1 MARSLDDRP
10 AAITRPARGE
20 AAAPPPRALRGPRLE
35 LTARFGVPGALFG
48 AVVILLPLVALLY
61 RTFQSGAFL
70 TSLRLPLV
78 VAALRLTA
86 VTSAITLLMAL
97 AFGTP
102 LGWWLARARFPG
114 KRGLDAMVDLPVVLP
129 PVVAGVALLMAFGR
143 RGLLGERLSAGFTVP
158 GLGLTVPGL
167 SLSFSTA
174 AVILA
179 QLFVAT
185 PFYIRAA
192 RVGFARIA
200 PELEEAA
207 AIDGASPWQVFRQI
221 TVPLA
226 LPALSSGLVLCWAR
240 AVGEFGATLMF
251 AGNFIGRTQTMP
263 LAIMS
268 AMETDLYAA
277 LARAVLLVLVA
288 FAVLLGSRWL
298 AGRHGVE
305 L

>member
-10 AAITRPARGE
+10 AVRARPAPD
-20 AAAPPPRALRGPRLE
+20 AAVVAGPPGRRGPRLE
-35 LTARFGVPGALFG
+35 LTALFGVPGGLFV
-48 AVVILLPLVALLY
+48 AVVILLPLVALIS
-61 RTFQSGAFL
+61 RTLQSGVFL
-70 TSLRLPLV
+70 SSLRAPLV
-78 VAALRLTA
+78 VAALRLSA
-86 VTSAITLLMAL
+86 VTSAITILAAL

-114 KRGLDAMVDLPVVLP
+114 KRALDALVDLPVVLP

-143 RGLLGERLSAGFTVP
+143 RGLLGARLDAGFTVP
-158 GLGLTVPGL
+158 GLGVTVPGV

-226 LPALSSGLVLCWAR
+226 LPALGSGLVLCWAR
-240 AVGEFGATLMF
+240 AIGEFGATLMF

-268 AMETDLYAA
+268 AMESDLYAA
-277 LARAVLLVLVA
+277 LALAVLLVVAA

-298 AGRHGVE
+298 AGRHDVE